1 MQQQRSKFSWFQVK
15 ASGGKVVMATE
26 FLDSASI
33 CHLLWM
39 KVESSLFSFTEE
51 QTQEQNMMIFLASDD
66 PPITKLKL

>member
-1 MQQQRSKFSWFQVK
+1 
-15 ASGGKVVMATE
+15 MATE